1 MSALRDVYVVAST
14 RTPFCRAY
22 TGYADLTNLDL
33 LTAAMKGLVTKAN
46 LKGVQIGEV
55 TAGAVVVH
63 SADWNLAREA
73 VLNTDLAPQTPATTM
88 QMACGTSLQGALML
102 AAKIATGEIDSA
114 IAAGTDTISD
124 APLTTSRKLA
134 KRLVA
139 ASKAKTLGAKA
150 KAFKGLSLG
159 ELAPIPPS
167 TGEPRTGLSMGQHC
181 ELMAKAWNIPRSEQ
195 DELAARSHHNAAQA
209 YRDGF
214 FDDLITPCNGVL
226 RDNNLR
232 ADTKASAL
240 ADLRPAFDR
249 KGGTLTAAN
258 STALT
263 DGASAVLL
271 ATREWAEARGLPI
284 LAKLS
289 MGQTAAN
296 DFAGGDGLL
305 MAPTQAVANLLKR
318 ANLSLQDFDYYE
330 IHEAFAAQVLCTL
343 KAWESDDYCREMG
356 ADGALGAIDQAKM
369 NVTGSSLALGH
380 PFAATGARVLGTAAK
395 LLSSGSGGRALISV
409 CTAGGMGVAAI
420 VEAVD

>member
-1 MSALRDVYVVAST
+1 
-14 RTPFCRAY
+14 
-22 TGYADLTNLDL
+22 
-33 LTAAMKGLVTKAN
+33 
-46 LKGVQIGEV
+46 
-55 TAGAVVVH
+55 
-63 SADWNLAREA
+63 
-73 VLNTDLAPQTPATTM
+73 
-88 QMACGTSLQGALML
+88 
-102 AAKIATGEIDSA
+102 
-114 IAAGTDTISD
+114 
-124 APLTTSRKLA
+124 
-134 KRLVA
+134 
-139 ASKAKTLGAKA
+139 LGAKA

-271 ATREWAEARGLPI
+271 ATREWAEAQGLPP

-296 DFAGGDGLL
+296 DFASGDGLL